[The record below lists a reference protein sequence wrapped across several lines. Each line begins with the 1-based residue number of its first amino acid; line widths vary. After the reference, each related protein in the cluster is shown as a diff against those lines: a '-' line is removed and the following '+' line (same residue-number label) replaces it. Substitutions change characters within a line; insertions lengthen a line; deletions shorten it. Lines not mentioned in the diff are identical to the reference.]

1 MQDAIDQFRLNIG
14 HVRNIHAI
22 HGAFSSRITSA
33 LDLSD
38 LLRSQIVMAVSALD
52 HYVHE
57 ATRIG
62 MLESLDGR
70 RPQTP
75 AFQRF
80 AVSLDSALQI
90 RTATSNIWL
99 ETEIRSR
106 HGFLSFQQ
114 PDKIADAIRLI
125 SPIELWNEV
134 GVSLNKPAADIK
146 SKLQLIVD
154 RRNKI
159 AHEADIDPTYPGSG
173 VRWPITASMVSD
185 AANFIEEICETIHTR
200 II

>member
-1 MQDAIDQFRLNIG
+1 
-14 HVRNIHAI
+14 
-22 HGAFSSRITSA
+22 
-33 LDLSD
+33 
-38 LLRSQIVMAVSALD
+38 
-52 HYVHE
+52 
-57 ATRIG
+57 
-62 MLESLDGR
+62 MLEALDGR
-70 RPQTP
+70 RPQTL
-75 AFQRF
+75 AFQKF
-80 AVSLDSALQI
+80 SVSLDSALQI
-90 RTATSNIWL
+90 RTATNNIWL

-134 GVSLNKPAADIK
+134 GVSLNRSAADIK

-159 AHEADIDPTYPGSG
+159 AHEADIDPTYPGSS
-173 VRWPITASMVSD
+173 VRWPITATMVSD

>member
-1 MQDAIDQFRLNIG
+1 
-14 HVRNIHAI
+14 
-22 HGAFSSRITSA
+22 
-33 LDLSD
+33 
-38 LLRSQIVMAVSALD
+38 MAVSALD

-62 MLESLDGR
+62 MLEVLDGR

-80 AVSLDSALQI
+80 AISLDNALQI
-90 RTATSNIWL
+90 KTATTNIWL
-99 ETEIRSR
+99 ETEIRAR

-125 SPIELWNEV
+125 SPIEVWNEV
-134 GVSLNKPAADIK
+134 GAALNKPASDIK

-159 AHEADIDPTYPGSG
+159 THEADIDPTYPGSG
-173 VRWPITASMVSD
+173 VRWPITATMVSD
-185 AANFIEEICETIHTR
+185 ATDFIEEICETIHAR